1 MEKKVTISDI
11 AREVGVSKTTISRY
25 LNGNYG
31 YMSAET
37 RQRIENVIEEKG
49 YVPNSI
55 ARTLKTK
62 KSRLIGIIAN
72 TLRYQVAAQTITAIQ
87 DVCIQHGYGT
97 IVYRSNG
104 DPKEESSVIQ
114 LCLNQ
119 QVEGLII
126 IPCENS
132 SDRYVELCQR
142 GIPVVLC
149 SRYLEDWPYGCVYV
163 KHRELI
169 WRMMDHLREQ
179 GFEKVRFLTD
189 TLDFHK
195 QMMVG
200 VFSEYTGRFLGMSP
214 RESIVNVGNDSG
226 LVRDAL
232 FQMKADYPRQRTAVM
247 AVNTHTLFLTLQE
260 MERSGLRIP
269 EDLGVCGYDAVGW
282 SELVPPGISSIRQPM
297 DKLGTVAGEKMMEC
311 LQNGEMSS
319 GRTALD
325 GQVFFRGSTQII

>member
-37 RQRIENVIEEKG
+37 RQRIEDVIEEKG

-119 QVEGLII
+119 QVEGFII

-132 SDRYVELCQR
+132 AERYVELCQR

>member
-1 MEKKVTISDI
+1 MEKKATISDI

-37 RQRIENVIEEKG
+37 RQRIEDVIEQKE

-104 DPKEESSVIQ
+104 DPKEESDVIQ
-114 LCLNQ
+114 QCLNQ

-126 IPCENS
+126 IPCEDS
-132 SDRYVELCQR
+132 AQRYVELCQR

-149 SRYLEDWPYGCVYV
+149 SRYLADWPYGSVYV

-169 WRMMDHLREQ
+169 WSMMDHLRQQ
-179 GFEKVRFLTD
+179 GFEKVRFLVD
-189 TLDFHK
+189 TQDFHK
-195 QMMVG
+195 QMMAG
-200 VFSEYTGRFLGMSP
+200 IFSEYTGRYMGMTP
-214 RESIVNVGNDSG
+214 EESIVYVGSDSE
-226 LVRDAL
+226 LVRSAL
-232 FQMKADYPRQRTAVM
+232 LAIKADYPHQHTAIM
-247 AVNTHTLFLTLQE
+247 AVNTHTLFLMLRE
-260 MERSGLRIP
+260 MEHSDLRIP
-269 EDLGVCGYDAVGW
+269 EDLGICGYDAVGW
-282 SELVPPGISSIRQPM
+282 SELVYPGISAIRQPM
-297 DKLGTVAGEKMMEC
+297 DKVGTVAGEKMMEC
-311 LQNGEMSS
+311 LRSGEMSS
-319 GRTALD
+319 GQTALD
-325 GQVFFRGSTQII
+325 GQIFFRGSTKRV